1 MAIRRITESD
11 PESDGLPGGDLRFA
25 QIVIVEEQ
33 VTVNASV
40 KAAGLFARNNIPV
53 LGATLVVEGTLHS
66 ETNGIDFVTNAAKDD
81 ANFIRITETG
91 WVFSKIRGVLLG
103 GQGSELVNEGLI
115 ESVESVTDHGTGNTI
130 HNTGRIIGRS
140 AGSTP
145 AISLGVESTLLNTG
159 EITGRGTALR
169 FGAPVTGNGI
179 PAGTLAGRDALLDNS
194 GSISGQTGILV
205 ASGTG
210 HRIGNSGSIHG
221 SETAIVIGS
230 AGNRIDNTGEIFGG
244 ETGLSVGIK
253 GGGTVIFRNL
263 GTLGGGDAAYADTGA
278 ASDRIFN
285 SGSILGDVETGGGS
299 DVLRNMGVI
308 DGFLRLGEAGDAYRG
323 IGNGYVTGIVFGE
336 AGVDQLF
343 GGQLDDRLDGGAG
356 NDILLSFAGEDA
368 LTGGEG
374 DDLLAGGTGDDLLQA
389 DAGNDRVQG
398 GDGDDSGSGGAG
410 NDSLTGGRGDDDLS
424 GGSGD
429 DLLTGGAGEDV
440 LTGGKGFDTFRFTLA
455 NGHDAVTDFTYD
467 IDLVDL
473 RAFGL
478 LGLQAMKDAG
488 AIVQT
493 AGGTLI
499 DLGLLGGEGSVLL
512 ERIIA
517 ADLIDGDFL
526 F

>member
-1 MAIRRITESD
+1 MAIRRIKVDD
-11 PESDGLPGGDLRFA
+11 PEASGLPGGDVRFA
-25 QIVIVEEQ
+25 EIVIVEKQ
-33 VTVNASV
+33 VTVNAAV
-40 KAAGLFARNNIPV
+40 DAAGLFARNGNPV

-66 ETNGIDFVTNAAKDD
+66 ETNGIDFVTDAATDG
-81 ANFIRITETG
+81 ANFIRIAETG

-103 GQGSELVNEGLI
+103 GQGSELLNEGLI
-115 ESVESVTDHGTGNTI
+115 ESFETVTDHGTGNTI
-130 HNTGRIIGRS
+130 HNIGRIIGRS
-140 AGSTP
+140 AGSS
-145 AISLGVESTLLNTG
+145 AAVSLGVETTLLNTG
-159 EITGRGTALR
+159 EIGARGTAIR
-169 FGAPVTGNGI
+169 FGAPVSGIGI

-205 ASGTG
+205 ATGSG

-221 SETAIVIGS
+221 SDTAIRLAA
-230 AGNRIDNTGEIFGG
+230 AGTRIDNTGEIFGG
-244 ETGLSVGIK
+244 ETGIAVAIK
-253 GGGTVIFRNL
+253 GGGNVTFRNL
-263 GTLGGGDAAYADTGA
+263 GTISGGEAAYADTGA
-278 ASDRIFN
+278 ANDRIFN
-285 SGSILGDVETGGGS
+285 SGSMLGDVETGGGS
-299 DVLRNMGVI
+299 DVLRNLGVI

-323 IGNGYVTGIVFGE
+323 IGSGYVTGIVFGE

-356 NDILLSFAGEDA
+356 NDILLGFAGEDA

-374 DDLLAGGTGDDLLQA
+374 EDLLAGGTGDDLLQA
-389 DAGNDRVQG
+389 DAGNDRLQG
-398 GDGDDSGSGGAG
+398 GDGDDSASGGAG
-410 NDSLTGGRGDDDLS
+410 DDSLTGGRGDDDLS
-424 GGSGD
+424 GGAGD
-429 DLLTGGAGEDV
+429 DYLNGGAGEDV

-455 NGHDAVTDFTYD
+455 NGHDSVTDFTYD

-478 LGLQAMKDAG
+478 IDLQAMKDAG

-499 DLGLLGGEGSVLL
+499 DLGLLGGAGSVLL

>member
-11 PESDGLPGGDLRFA
+11 PDSDGLPGGDLRFA

-33 VTVNASV
+33 VTVNASL
-40 KAAGLFARNNIPV
+40 KAAGLFARNGVPV

-66 ETNGIDFVTNAAKDD
+66 ETNGIDFVTNAAEDD
-81 ANFIRITETG
+81 ANFIRISETG

-115 ESVESVTDHGTGNTI
+115 ESFETVTDHGTGNTI
-130 HNTGRIIGRS
+130 HNIGRISGRGTGNFS
-140 AGSTP
+140 AV
-145 AISLGVESTLLNTG
+145 SLGLETTLVNTG
-159 EITGRGTALR
+159 EITGRGTAIR
-169 FGAPVTGNGI
+169 FGVPVTGIGV

-194 GSISGQTGILV
+194 GSISGQTAILV
-205 ASGTG
+205 ATGSG

-221 SETAIVIGS
+221 SDTAIKLVAGGS
-230 AGNRIDNTGEIFGG
+230 RIENTGEIFGG
-244 ETGLSVGIK
+244 ETGIAVAIK
-253 GGGTVIFRNL
+253 GGGIVTTRNL
-263 GTLGGGDAAYADTGA
+263 GTIGGGEAAYADTGA
-278 ASDRIFN
+278 ATDRIFN
-285 SGSILGDVETGGGS
+285 SGTLLGDVETGGGS
-299 DVLRNMGVI
+299 DSLRNLGVI
-308 DGFLRLGEAGDAYRG
+308 DGFVRLGEAGDAYRG
-323 IGNGYVTGIVFGE
+323 IGAGYVTGIVFGE

-343 GGQLDDRLDGGAG
+343 GGQLDDRLDGGDG
-356 NDILLSFAGEDA
+356 NDILLGFAGEDA

-374 DDLLAGGTGDDLLQA
+374 DDLLAGGTGDDLLLA

-410 NDSLTGGRGDDDLS
+410 DDSLTGGRGDDDLS
-424 GGSGD
+424 GGAGD
-429 DLLTGGAGEDV
+429 DYLNGGAGEDV
-440 LTGGKGFDTFRFTLA
+440 LTGGKGFDTFRFVLG
-455 NGHDAVTDFTYD
+455 NGDDSVTDFTYD
-467 IDLVDL
+467 IDLIDL

-499 DLGLLGGEGSVLL
+499 DFGLLGGDGSVLL

-517 ADLIDGDFL
+517 ADLIEGDFL